1 MNPNDFAE
9 LLDGWTRLRVDM
21 YNMDTGDYDTIFDS
35 DDHPGWCGSI
45 TSCVLPT
52 IDVPCLVVTEIGI
65 ENDHIV
71 LKCEEEE

>member
-9 LLDGWTRLRVDM
+9 LLDGWTRLRVDK
-21 YNMDTGDYDTIFDS
+21 YNDDTGDYDTIFDS

-45 TSCVLPT
+45 TPCVLQT
-52 IDVPCLVVTEIGI
+52 IDVNELEVTEIGL

-71 LKCEEEE
+71 LKCE